1 MIKWRRFYDWVALGV
16 FLVAVVVTV
25 RRLDRPRLVETRIGS
40 SVYDS
45 FLITGRVVVVTYRAT
60 NGPLVRTDY
69 GWWSA
74 GGGVYGLLVITNLY

>member
-1 MIKWRRFYDWVALGV
+1 MKWRRAYDWVAVCV
-16 FLVAVVVTV
+16 FLASGVITV
-25 RRLDRPRLVETRIGS
+25 RRLDRPRVVETRIGS

-69 GWWSA
+69 GCWSA
-74 GGGVYGLLVITNLY
+74 GGGVYGLQVFTNWY